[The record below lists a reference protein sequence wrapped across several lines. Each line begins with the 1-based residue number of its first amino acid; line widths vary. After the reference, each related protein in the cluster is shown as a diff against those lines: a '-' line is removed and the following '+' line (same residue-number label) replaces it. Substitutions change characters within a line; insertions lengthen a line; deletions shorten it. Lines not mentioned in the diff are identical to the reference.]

1 MVDPNINILAILVAA
16 LIPNILGAL
25 YYGPLF
31 GKPWMQSMN
40 KTPEE
45 MKLNNEAVVYITAL
59 AMGFIISFFMNFV
72 LQFVHKDVNEAGE
85 LIIASHN
92 TFGHGALHGA
102 MLAVAFVT
110 PVIVSL
116 GLFHKSSVK
125 NILINVGFWILSF
138 AVMGGILDVWV

>member
-1 MVDPNINILAILVAA
+1 MVEPNINILAILVAA

-31 GKPWMQSMN
+31 GKSWLQSMN

-45 MKLNNEAVVYITAL
+45 MKHKNEAVVYTTAL
-59 AMGFIISFFMNFV
+59 VMGFIVSFFMNFV
-72 LQFVHKDVNEAGE
+72 MQFVHKDVNEAGE

-102 MLAVAFVT
+102 MIAVAFVM

-116 GLFHKSSVK
+116 GLFHKSGAK
-125 NILINVGFWILSF
+125 NILLNVGFWILSF
-138 AVMGGILDVWV
+138 AMMGGILDVWQ